1 MVTRRIVGLFS
12 LSLLVVGSE
21 LFAQAAPP
29 VAIVTL
35 RGREL
40 TAINI
45 ATTHFRRLNPGV
57 DLKHYD
63 VEITRRRNQLEIAFI
78 ADFPERTPPPDART
92 GGGTIYGPDMIY
104 TISMPRL
111 KIIRYIFQ
119 R

>member
-12 LSLLVVGSE
+12 LGLLVVVSG
-21 LFAQAAPP
+21 LFAQTTPP
-29 VAIVTL
+29 VTVVTI
-35 RGREL
+35 RGLEL

-45 ATTHFRRLNPGV
+45 ATTHFKRLNPRV

-63 VEITRRRNQLEIAFI
+63 IEITRRRSELEIAFI

-111 KIIRYIFQ
+111 KITRYIFQ